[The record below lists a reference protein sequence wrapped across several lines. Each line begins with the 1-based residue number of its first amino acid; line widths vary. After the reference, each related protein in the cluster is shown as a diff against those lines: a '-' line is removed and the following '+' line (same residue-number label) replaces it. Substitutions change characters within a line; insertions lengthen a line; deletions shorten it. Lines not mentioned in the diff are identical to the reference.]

1 MDFFKGFELQNGV
14 MKAGVPGQRALRARF
29 GKAQSSPVTA
39 GFLAIFLGTTAML
52 PLCLEPKQALSQEA
66 QLVKVDVT
74 VLAKG
79 YRVSKLIGS
88 AVTNDKNE
96 KIGSIDDM
104 IVDHKNILFAVLQVG
119 GIPRPRCPFG
129 CRSLRQPGPRRDWQE
144 GSVAG
149 RNQGAAEGSFRV
161 QIPGLTER
169 TRSNK
174 RAAPSSLEWHEKA
187 RRTVVLGLGSRSKS
201 VIGCGARC
209 AKREN
214 EKRRWRRRFRVT
226 PR

>member
-1 MDFFKGFELQNGV
+1 M
-14 MKAGVPGQRALRARF
+14 PGQRALRARF

-119 GIPRPRCPFG
+119 GFRPRCPFG

-149 RNQGAAEGSFRV
+149 ATKEQ
-161 QIPGLTER
+161 P
-169 TRSNK
+169 
-174 RAAPSSLEWHEKA
+174 KA
-187 RRTVVLGLGSRSKS
+187 LSEFKYQ
-201 VIGCGARC
+201 A
-209 AKREN
+209 
-214 EKRRWRRRFRVT
+214 
-226 PR
+226 

>member
-14 MKAGVPGQRALRARF
+14 MKAGVPGQRAIRARF

-39 GFLAIFLGTTAML
+39 GFLAIFLGATAML

-74 VLAKG
+74 ILAKG

-104 IVDHKNILFAVLQVG
+104 IVDHKNILFAVLQV
-119 GIPRPRCPFG
+119 
-129 CRSLRQPGPRRDWQE
+129 E
-144 GSVAG
+144 G
-149 RNQGAAEGSFRV
+149 F
-161 QIPGLTER
+161 
-169 TRSNK
+169 
-174 RAAPSSLEWHEKA
+174 
-187 RRTVVLGLGSRSKS
+187 LGLGAHLVAVPYDSLVLGETGKKVQLPGASKEQLKALS
-201 VIGCGARC
+201 EFKYQA
-209 AKREN
+209 
-214 EKRRWRRRFRVT
+214 
-226 PR
+226 

>member
-1 MDFFKGFELQNGV
+1 MDFFKGFKLQNGV
-14 MKAGVPGQRALRARF
+14 MKAGVPGQRAIRARF

-39 GFLAIFLGTTAML
+39 GFLAIFLGATAML

-74 VLAKG
+74 ILAKG

-104 IVDHKNILFAVLQVG
+104 IVDHKTILFAVLQVG
-119 GIPRPRCPFG
+119 GIPRPRRPFG

-161 QIPGLTER
+161 QIPGLIER
-169 TRSNK
+169 TK
-174 RAAPSSLEWHEKA
+174 RAASSSLEWHEKA

-201 VIGCGARC
+201 VVGCGARC
-209 AKREN
+209 AEREN
-214 EKRRWRRRFRVT
+214 EERTWRLRFRMT
-226 PR
+226 PRET